1 MCGHCRSQSDGVSC
15 STGPPEAVRDVVRAH
30 ACVPGQR
37 KKHDDKEDA
46 ERRRL
51 QASRRRDLKTKFY
64 SKAMQESVHEYHMQ
78 VWPGVAIPESP
89 PYRMPNGPRQNC
101 LPERTSPT
109 SVLVSCMACYL
120 GEESRRKKTAHR
132 AHEFLACLVSL
143 LAASGQWNVVC
154 TELRDFQQQECRVHA
169 NGTIAGDCICGS
181 GEFPRKLHLLDLW
194 QRELAPWC

>member
-1 MCGHCRSQSDGVSC
+1 MCSR
-15 STGPPEAVRDVVRAH
+15 TEK
-30 ACVPGQR
+30 

-109 SVLVSCMACYL
+109 SPCLSVAWRATWVRKAE
-120 GEESRRKKTAHR
+120 GKRRRTVR
-132 AHEFLACLVSL
+132 MNFLACLVSL